1 MARSHLYIWQLI
13 EVKHIEKV
21 KGSLG
26 LVVLCETWRVI
37 KALILYNLPKGAFE
51 RGWNGCYNR
60 HKEYV
65 ILDLSKAFLFKL
77 PYEIITSLTK
87 QQYRS
92 RTRIL
97 DDDKMM
103 LALTINTALSAVK
116 KAKYNLKAQ
125 ELWKMNKIK
134 AHHYKIKPK
143 QPTDIN

>member
-26 LVVLCETWRVI
+26 LVVLCETWRVN
-37 KALILYNLPKGAFE
+37 KGPNFVQNLPKRAFE
-51 RGWNGCYNR
+51 RGWNRCYSR
-60 HKEYV
+60 HKENV

-77 PYEIITSLTK
+77 PYKIIMPLTK

-103 LALTINTALSAVK
+103 LALTINKMNQYSSK
-116 KAKYNLKAQ
+116 CCQKAKYNLKAQ
-125 ELWKMNKIK
+125 ELWKMNK
-134 AHHYKIKPK
+134 
-143 QPTDIN
+143 